1 MSRDF
6 QAEFEDSPEG
16 RRLTKRYNAAID
28 KKDWDEANA
37 VWMEWDEK
45 LAHYVATESAQDAES
60 KGLEE
65 FVAVEI
71 INELTMVD
79 SLRKDINKNIEEL
92 NDRFLK
98 LRDLTRDALGY
109 D

>member
-1 MSRDF
+1 
-6 QAEFEDSPEG
+6 
-16 RRLTKRYNAAID
+16 
-28 KKDWDEANA
+28 
-37 VWMEWDEK
+37 MEWDQK
-45 LAHYVATESAQDAES
+45 LANYVATESAQDAQA

-71 INELTMVD
+71 INELTMCD